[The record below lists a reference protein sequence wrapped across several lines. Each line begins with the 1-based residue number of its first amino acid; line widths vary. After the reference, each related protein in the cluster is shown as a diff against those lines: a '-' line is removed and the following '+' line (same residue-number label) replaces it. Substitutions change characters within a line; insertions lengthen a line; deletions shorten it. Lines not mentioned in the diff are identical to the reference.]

1 MKKGAPMF
9 LGKEKHCYKHRKH
22 TRKRIAM
29 VRDMDVTLDKG
40 SRKNGPRG
48 RGCHQIEGTP
58 NTTNQGGRLL

>member
-9 LGKEKHCYKHRKH
+9 LGKERHCYKHRKH

-48 RGCHQIEGTP
+48 EGLPSDRGDTKHNKWDGI
-58 NTTNQGGRLL
+58 RR